1 MKTSN
6 KACRAQVQNRN
17 AFTANNIFAE
27 YITTNAD
34 LSPLTTCRYVVYS
47 YGKHFPMYIYEG
59 GHWYA
64 NIDKYSPSTSRH
76 QSQANP
82 CTGQTQAM
90 PMTTP
95 QMLQIVR
102 WGIAG
107 LAARGLR
114 F

>member
-47 YGKHFPMYIYEG
+47 YGKHWPLFIYEG

-64 NIDKYSPSTSRH
+64 NIDKYSPTTSKH
-76 QSQANP
+76 FTQANP
-82 CTGQTQAM
+82 CTGQTQAI
-90 PMTTP
+90 PMTKP

-102 WGIAG
+102 YGIDG
-107 LAARGLR
+107 LAAKGSLY
-114 F
+114 